1 MIDDFLRVFRDLM
14 YLERYA
20 GEVGVL
26 QRVNPLAKVIS
37 LFLMILSA
45 VVSKTL
51 YPLAAIF
58 GVLIL
63 LCWMSKISI
72 RYFLKRVTLFIPLF
86 AAAIASP
93 LIFVTP
99 GTSLATIMLGPLTI
113 QPTVEGLMK
122 AATFTFRIWVCVASL
137 NLLVLTTRFS
147 QLILS
152 MDRLKLP
159 RVFIVLTVV
168 TYRYIYLFI
177 NEAYR
182 MVLARDS
189 RTVRREPRLQS
200 LRSLA
205 NMLGVLLVRAYE
217 RGERVYL
224 AMLARGL
231 TPKARPSDMAK
242 FRIGD
247 WLFLTGS
254 LGIFI
259 IILATGLEGSSGW

>member
-1 MIDDFLRVFRDLM
+1 MIDDFLRAFRDLM

-26 QRVNPLAKVIS
+26 QRVNPLTKVIS
-37 LFLMILSA
+37 LFFMILSA
-45 VVSKTL
+45 VASKNL

-58 GVLIL
+58 GVLVL
-63 LCWMSKISI
+63 LCWMSKVSI

-86 AAAIASP
+86 AAAVASP
-93 LIFVTP
+93 LIFITP
-99 GTSLATIMLGPLTI
+99 GTSLVTIMFGPLTI

-147 QLILS
+147 QLIFS
-152 MDRLKLP
+152 MDRLRLP
-159 RVFIVLTVV
+159 RAFIVLTAV
-168 TYRYIYLFI
+168 TYRYIFLFI

-182 MVLARDS
+182 MVLARGS

-200 LRSLA
+200 FRSLA
-205 NMLGVLLVRAYE
+205 NMLSILLVRAYE

-231 TPKARPSDMAK
+231 SPGARPFSEVK
-242 FRIGD
+242 FRSGD
-247 WLFLTGS
+247 WFFLTGS
-254 LGIFI
+254 FAIFI
-259 IILATGLEGSSGW
+259 IILATELQSSAGW